1 MGGRSRKR
9 AAGWMIHARFR
20 ALKLCGPVLAC
31 RVVPL
36 GSLYQRIL
44 GHPFVYNQV
53 RPRVLGGIDM
63 SPLYVRLRGTRHTIL
78 DVGCGTGDALRYLED
93 FDEYVGY
100 DTDSVAVDYMRQ
112 TYGDRPHVR
121 IERGLVTTREVV
133 EIAPT
138 AAILAG
144 VLHHVPDDYAV
155 ALLQTLQA
163 SKRLSRVVTQDIV
176 YVPGRVVNNVL
187 SYLDRGKF
195 CRAKEGYEALA
206 RAAGLRIEAS
216 DLVPSHPSN
225 RFVVYLMMTLVPDK

>member
-1 MGGRSRKR
+1 VAGHARAR
-9 AAGWMIHARFR
+9 AAGRMIHARFR

-36 GSLYQRIL
+36 GSLYQRVL

-63 SPLYVRLRGTRHTIL
+63 SPLYARLRGTRHTIL
-78 DVGCGTGDALRYLED
+78 DVGCGTGDALRYLDD

-100 DTDSVAVDYMRQ
+100 DTDPIAVDYMRK
-112 TYGDRPHVR
+112 TYADRPRVR
-121 IERGLVTTREVV
+121 IEHGLVTTREVT

-155 ALLQTLQA
+155 ALLETLQA
-163 SKRLSRVVTQDIV
+163 SKRLARVVTQDIV
-176 YVPGRVVNNVL
+176 YVPGRIVNNAL
-187 SYLDRGKF
+187 AYLDRGKF
-195 CRAKEGYEALA
+195 CREKEGYEAIA

-225 RFVVYLMMTLVPDK
+225 RYVVYLMMTLALDK